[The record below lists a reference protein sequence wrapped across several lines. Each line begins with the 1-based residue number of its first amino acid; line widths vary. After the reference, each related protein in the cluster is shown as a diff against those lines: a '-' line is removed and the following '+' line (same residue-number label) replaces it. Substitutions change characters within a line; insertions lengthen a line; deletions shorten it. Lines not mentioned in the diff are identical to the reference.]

1 MELSS
6 SSLLYYNSSPVNLP
20 CGCCVATPVRLLISN
35 IQNDPIM
42 LQRLLLTLLF
52 INNKPNQPNPNITI
66 ESLHCWI
73 NWVWVLHCCITS
85 LFMIVQ
91 QLHYLIFEY
100 FVKLALELCKVR
112 IKLSSTHSKA
122 SNTCFFISS
131 HCHCQPL
138 HCLIHTIRSNY
149 EAYCHS
155 FLTRTIDLH
164 VDSARIFGCC
174 VSSLVILVVSVDL
187 HLWCVRSSE
196 YKQVCHA

>member
-1 MELSS
+1 
-6 SSLLYYNSSPVNLP
+6 
-20 CGCCVATPVRLLISN
+20 
-35 IQNDPIM
+35 
-42 LQRLLLTLLF
+42 
-52 INNKPNQPNPNITI
+52 
-66 ESLHCWI
+66 
-73 NWVWVLHCCITS
+73 
-85 LFMIVQ
+85 MIVQ

-164 VDSARIFGCC
+164 VDATRISSCC
-174 VSSLVILVVSVDL
+174 VSSLVILVVPVDL
-187 HLWCVRSSE
+187 CILCVRSS
-196 YKQVCHA
+196 VCKHVMSCIGVGYSLISVHSYTTCCIQ